1 MHNGSIKNDNHQP
14 LSIPDVSHAIVI
26 ASGKGGVGKTTVTVN
41 LALALLQRGLS
52 IGLFDA
58 DLYGPNVPAMLGV
71 HRKQPG
77 YGMVITNSPNQKP
90 YITPLLRF
98 GMKVMSMGFLVS
110 DTQTIMPHPFAAGKI
125 IRQTLRD
132 VIWDKLDYLL
142 IDFPPGSGEPQS
154 TLVHTIKIDG
164 AIIITKPQEL
174 SLIDASRSLGMFKK
188 AEVPII
194 GVIENMSYLDC
205 PHCGTTIDIFNRS
218 NRAWPVQD
226 YQVVQLGRIPLDIN
240 ISRPVDMTHPLIKGE
255 DTTRFH
261 IFQDIATKI
270 LSNFHD

>member
-1 MHNGSIKNDNHQP
+1 MKNDNPEP
-14 LSIPDVSHAIVI
+14 LSIPDVSHIIVI

-41 LALALLQRGLS
+41 LALALLQRGLRV
-52 IGLFDA
+52 GLFDA
-58 DLYGPNVPAMLGV
+58 DLYGPNIPAMLGV

-77 YGMVITNSPNQKP
+77 YGMVMENSLNQKP

-110 DTQTIMPHPFAAGKI
+110 DTQTIMPHPFAAGQI

-132 VIWDKLDYLL
+132 IIWGKLDYLL

-154 TLVHTIKIDG
+154 TLVHTIKING
-164 AIIITKPQEL
+164 AIIVTTPQEL

-194 GVIENMSYLDC
+194 GVIENMSYLNC
-205 PHCGTTIDIFNRS
+205 PHCGTTIDIFNRGK
-218 NRAWPVQD
+218 REWPVQD
-226 YQVVQLGRIPLDIN
+226 YQIAQLGKIPLDIR
-240 ISRPVDMTHPLIKGE
+240 ISLPVDTTHPLITGK
-255 DTTRFH
+255 DTSEFSV
-261 IFQDIATKI
+261 FQDIAAKI
-270 LSNFHD
+270 LSNFPD

>member
-1 MHNGSIKNDNHQP
+1 MHSDFMKNDNPQP
-14 LSIPDVSHAIVI
+14 LSIPDISHIIAI

-52 IGLFDA
+52 IGRFDA

-77 YGMVITNSPNQKP
+77 YGMVMVNSGNRKP

-110 DTQTIMPHPFAAGKI
+110 DTQTIMPHPFAAGQI
-125 IRQTLRD
+125 IRQTLGD
-132 VIWDKLDYLL
+132 VKWGKLDFLL

-164 AIIITKPQEL
+164 AIIVTTPQEL
-174 SLIDASRSLGMFKK
+174 SLIDASRSLGMF
-188 AEVPII
+188 
-194 GVIENMSYLDC
+194 L
-205 PHCGTTIDIFNRS
+205 T
-218 NRAWPVQD
+218 
-226 YQVVQLGRIPLDIN
+226 
-240 ISRPVDMTHPLIKGE
+240 
-255 DTTRFH
+255 
-261 IFQDIATKI
+261 
-270 LSNFHD
+270 